1 MSDWNQDAKQYHI
14 DCQKGDVGEYVLLP
28 GSPDRVPLIAS
39 FLDDAKEIARKREY
53 VTYTGSLHG
62 VPVSATSTGI
72 GGPSTAIAVE
82 ELYKIGA
89 RTFLRVG
96 TSGIMQPYIKTG
108 DFIVATSAIRDEG
121 TSHQYLPPAFPAVAD
136 FGVVRALQ
144 QSCALNKVQ
153 SYTGVVH
160 SKDSFFGEV
169 ESQRMPLYPQLKA
182 NWEAWIAGG
191 ALCSEMEAATLF
203 IVASCLRARAGAILQ
218 AGSTHH
224 SVEPLCR
231 AAVDGI
237 RLLIEQD
244 KAQQQKINRASQ
256 AGSEYSIHIVT
267 SRSNRS
273 QYMLYKTCH
282 HLFL

>member
-1 MSDWNQDAKQYHI
+1 MSDWNQDIKQYHI
-14 DCQKGDVGEYVLLP
+14 DCQQGDVGEYVLLP

-39 FLDDAKEIARKREY
+39 FLDDAKEVARKREY
-53 VTYTGSLHG
+53 VTYTGSLNG
-62 VPVSATSTGI
+62 VPVSVTSTGI

-96 TSGIMQPYIKTG
+96 TSGIMQPHINTG
-108 DFIVATSAIRDEG
+108 DFIVATAAIRDEG
-121 TSHQYLPPAFPAVAD
+121 TSHQYLPAAFPAVAD
-136 FGVVRALQ
+136 FGMVRALQ
-144 QSCALNKVQ
+144 KSCAENNVQ

-169 ESQRMPLYPQLKA
+169 ESQRMPMYPKLKE
-182 NWEAWIAGG
+182 NWDAWVAGG

-203 IVASCLRARAGAILQ
+203 IVSSILRARAGAILQ

-231 AAVDGI
+231 TAVEAI
-237 RLLIEQD
+237 RILIEQD
-244 KAQQQKINRASQ
+244 RVRK
-256 AGSEYSIHIVT
+256 
-267 SRSNRS
+267 
-273 QYMLYKTCH
+273 
-282 HLFL
+282 

>member
-1 MSDWNQDAKQYHI
+1 MSDWNQDIKQYHI
-14 DCQKGDVGEYVLLP
+14 DCQKGDVGTYVLLP

-39 FLDDAKEIARKREY
+39 FLDNAKEVARKREY
-53 VTYTGSLHG
+53 VTYTGYLNG
-62 VPVSATSTGI
+62 VPVSVTSTGI

-89 RTFLRVG
+89 RTFIRVG
-96 TSGIMQPYIKTG
+96 TSGSMQPHVKLG

-121 TSHQYLPPAFPAVAD
+121 ASHQYLPAEFPAVAD
-136 FGVVRALQ
+136 FQVVRALQ
-144 QSCALNKVQ
+144 QSCLSNKLQ
-153 SYTGVVH
+153 YHTGVVH

-169 ESQRMPLYPQLKA
+169 ESQRMPLYSMLRER
-182 NWEAWIAGG
+182 WEAWVAGG

-203 IVASCLRARAGAILQ
+203 IVSSYLRARAGAILQ

-244 KAQQQKINRASQ
+244 KV
-256 AGSEYSIHIVT
+256 E
-267 SRSNRS
+267 
-273 QYMLYKTCH
+273 
-282 HLFL
+282 